1 MQVCVYCASSAQIH
15 PEYFSA
21 TESLSKAFVEH
32 GFSVVFG
39 GGSSGLMGK
48 LADSVLEAGGNIKGI
63 MPQFMNEVEWGHRG
77 VSDFVYTQ
85 TMHERKAKFLE
96 GTDALVALPGGS
108 GTYEELFEA
117 ITLKKLGQFTKP
129 IVILNTRGYFEPF
142 RELMQRAI
150 EENFVAQDHQEI
162 WKIVDRPEDVVP
174 TILATPKWDKGLVDA
189 GKLR

>member
-1 MQVCVYCASSAQIH
+1 MQVCVYCASSAKIH
-15 PEYFSA
+15 HDYFKA
-21 TESLSKAFVEH
+21 TDLLANELVKN

-39 GGSSGLMGK
+39 GGSSGLMGQ

-96 GTDALVALPGGS
+96 GTDALIALPGGT
-108 GTYEELFEA
+108 GTFEELFEA

-129 IVILNTRGYFEPF
+129 IIILNTRNYYNPF
-142 RELMQRAI
+142 IELMNQAVL
-150 EENFVAQDHQEI
+150 ENFMSETHQAL
-162 WKIVDRPEDVVP
+162 WTIVNEPTEVVP
-174 TILATPKWDKGLVDA
+174 AILNTPLWDKGLSEAKV
-189 GKLR
+189 